1 MALGAVLVERGETQ
15 FTNIFT
21 IVMGVFM
28 CAQFVGIR
36 IVYTPSVVL
45 AQHAA
50 KNIIGIINL
59 PSEDDAARTIK
70 KEDYNGDITFSN
82 VSFMYPTRLDS
93 PILKDVSFTI
103 PVGKSVAF
111 VGRSGCGRSTIISL
125 IQRFYRPDTG
135 SISLGGDLIESLN
148 LDWYRGLLGAV
159 NQEPVMFA
167 GTIRYNLQLGVER
180 TLTDA
185 ELEEACRQA
194 LCLDFIN
201 EMPDRF
207 DTDLGAVGKAVSGG
221 QKQRLALA
229 RAILRNPSILLLD
242 EATSALN
249 SGN

>member
-1 MALGAVLVERGETQ
+1 
-15 FTNIFT
+15 
-21 IVMGVFM
+21 M
-28 CAQFVGIR
+28 CTQFVGIR

-45 AQHAA
+45 VQRAA

-59 PSEDDAARTIK
+59 PSEDDAARVIK
-70 KEDYNGDITFSN
+70 KEGHNGDITFTN
-82 VSFMYPTRLDS
+82 VSFTYPTLLDVS
-93 PILKDVSFTI
+93 ILKDVSFTI

-111 VGRSGCGRSTIISL
+111 VGPSGCGKSTIISL

-159 NQEPVMFA
+159 NQEPVMFS
-167 GTIRYNLQLGVER
+167 GTIRSNLQLGVER
-180 TLTDA
+180 MLTDG
-185 ELEEACRQA
+185 ELEEA

-221 QKQRLALA
+221 QKQRLAFL
-229 RAILRNPSILLLD
+229 
-242 EATSALN
+242 
-249 SGN
+249 